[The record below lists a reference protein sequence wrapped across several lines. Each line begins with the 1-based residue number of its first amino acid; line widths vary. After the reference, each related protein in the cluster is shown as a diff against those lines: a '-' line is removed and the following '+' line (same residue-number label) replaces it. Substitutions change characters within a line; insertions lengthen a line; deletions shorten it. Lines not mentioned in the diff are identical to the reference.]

1 MFSENISSLFSPFPS
16 FFCLF
21 VLLSGRFLPIYI
33 LIVLQLFFI
42 IILSFLKVPL
52 FYSLIALLCSI
63 LFLLW
68 MLYFPLVLP
77 WYNLESSGVPH
88 PITLHCLE
96 IILFPPFSLLSFLS
110 FPSYCC
116 QYLFYR
122 KYTSNV
128 YWSFASLSRSRVG
141 IGNFVWREELSVWW
155 NSLWVDK
162 WKAAFF
168 IRKCL
173 LLVMNVFSLKLF
185 CFSREKYI
193 LSLY

>member
-1 MFSENISSLFSPFPS
+1 MLCVLWEYIFFVLPFPFS
-16 FFCLF
+16 FCLF

-33 LIVLQLFFI
+33 LIVLQLFFFI

-88 PITLHCLE
+88 LITLHCLE
-96 IILFPPFSLLSFLS
+96 IILFPPFSLLSF
-110 FPSYCC
+110 PSHFC

-128 YWSFASLSRSRVG
+128 CWSFASLSRSRVG

-155 NSLWVDK
+155 NPLWVDK
-162 WKAAFF
+162 
-168 IRKCL
+168 
-173 LLVMNVFSLKLF
+173 
-185 CFSREKYI
+185 
-193 LSLY
+193 